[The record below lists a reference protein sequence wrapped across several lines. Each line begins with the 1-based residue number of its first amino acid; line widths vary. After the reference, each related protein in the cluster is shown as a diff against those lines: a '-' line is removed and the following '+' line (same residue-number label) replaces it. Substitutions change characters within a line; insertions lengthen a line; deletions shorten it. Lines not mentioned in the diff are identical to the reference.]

1 MNIKMISLNSNFPF
15 PIYKTPFFYGWVILI
30 FGSISFFFSIP
41 GQTVGISPYTDA
53 LITALG
59 ISRENLSL
67 AYFFGTMSSAIVLT
81 TTGKIYDIF
90 GDRITGTVVCFVFG
104 GVLIL
109 LSYVETIQ
117 NLMTSY
123 FPFLLP
129 ATTAFFLMIL
139 AFFSMRL
146 LGQGLITL
154 VSRNMIMKW
163 FDTRRGFANGIL
175 GTCITLGLSYSPRLL
190 NDLIEVMTWQ
200 ISWRFLGQVIAIVGG
215 ISFFL
220 IARDTPQQCG
230 LKPDGYIKPKPESG
244 VDQKLGA
251 LDYTLKQAQKTYS
264 FWIFVI
270 TNAMFGL
277 CITGIAFHIVNI
289 FDNAGMTRVQAFA
302 IFLPAAIISL
312 ILNFIVSWLSDH
324 IALKYILL
332 VELIGLIITNFAL
345 IILVPG
351 HSVWLFIIGMGVIQG
366 MFSVLSTVVWP
377 KFYGT
382 KHLGA
387 ISGFA
392 MGFLVAGSAI
402 GPYFFSLSKTLMSS
416 YKEAAWINSGI
427 CLILLVLALKADR
440 PK

>member
-1 MNIKMISLNSNFPF
+1 MNVKKMIKITNKHGKKISLNSDFPF
-15 PIYKTPFFYGWVILI
+15 PIYKTPFFYGWIILI
-30 FGSISFFFSIP
+30 FGSIGFLLSIP

-59 ISRENLSL
+59 ISRANLSL
-67 AYFFGTMSSAIVLT
+67 AYFFGTMSSAIVLI

-90 GDRITGTVVCFVFG
+90 GDRITGTLVCFIFG

-109 LSYVETIQ
+109 LSYIETVHKLI
-117 NLMTSY
+117 TSC
-123 FPFLLP
+123 FPLLLP
-129 ATTAFFLMIL
+129 ETTAFFLMIL
-139 AFFSMRL
+139 AFFSIRL

-163 FDTRRGFANGIL
+163 FDARRGFANGIL
-175 GTCITLGLSYSPRLL
+175 GTCITLGLSCSPRLL

-200 ISWRFLGQVIAIVGG
+200 NSWRFLGQIISIVGG

-230 LKPDGYIKPKPESG
+230 LMPDGTHKPKSETD
-244 VDQKLGA
+244 VDQKLA
-251 LDYTLKQAQKTYS
+251 TIDYTLKQAQKSYA

-277 CITGIAFHIVNI
+277 CLTGIAFHIVNI
-289 FDNAGMTRVQAFA
+289 FENAGMNRIQAFA
-302 IFLPAAIISL
+302 IFLPAAVIAL
-312 ILNFIVSWLSDH
+312 ILNFTVSWLSDH
-324 IALKYILL
+324 IKLKYILQAEL
-332 VELIGLIITNFAL
+332 VGLIITNFSL
-345 IILVPG
+345 IFLAPG
-351 HSVWLFIIGMGVIQG
+351 YPTWLLIVGMGLIQG
-366 MFSVLSTVVWP
+366 MFGVLSTIVWP
-377 KFYGT
+377 KFYGL

-416 YKEAAWINSGI
+416 YN
-427 CLILLVLALKADR
+427 
-440 PK
+440 